1 MRIVFMGTP
10 EFAVA
15 PLKALIENGYEI
27 AAVITAPDKPAGR
40 GKKIQS
46 SAVKNFALSQGL
58 KVLQPEK
65 LKSEDFIS
73 ELKNI
78 NPDLQIVVAFRM
90 LPEIVWNIP
99 KMGTFNLHASLL
111 PDYRGAAP
119 INHAII
125 NGDALTGLTT
135 FFIDEKIDNGQI
147 ILQERLEI
155 GPVETAGELHDRMM
169 IKGSEL
175 VLKTVKLIEAEEV
188 TPISQ
193 SKLES
198 NLLMRPAPKIFK
210 EDCHINWNKP
220 VSSIHNLIRG
230 LSPYPGAFALLK
242 RDGKMDNL
250 NVKIFH
256 STPVV
261 EKHEYR
267 PGSILSDN
275 KNNLKVAAEDGFIEI
290 LELQMAG
297 KNKQLIKDFLRGF
310 IFNIEDSFC

>member
-119 INHAII
+119 LNHAII

>member
-147 ILQERLEI
+147 ILQDRLEI